1 MLQLLALFLMFFT
14 ANDAP
19 PPEGAG
25 QAGGGEGD
33 GTGN

>member
-1 MLQLLALFLMFFT
+1 MVELVFLFLMMS
-14 ANDAP
+14 ADYAP
-19 PPEGAG
+19 PPDGAG